1 MFLMFK
7 FHGMPFFES
16 GGTEVFK
23 AASNKL
29 FACSEKLID
38 NHPRHKAPPRWK
50 TKVFLDNNFGTPFSP
65 SFSPLTLRV
74 FDVPTRA
81 SF

>member
-38 NHPRHKAPPRWK
+38 NHTLMLGMRHSYMSV
-50 TKVFLDNNFGTPFSP
+50 VFTYH
-65 SFSPLTLRV
+65 
-74 FDVPTRA
+74 
-81 SF
+81 